1 MQQEQLN
8 KKKDLFTDEGGSYY
22 LFILQNKWHNELLK
36 LLTFL
41 HTKPKIELKF
51 KSTILLILSIQ
62 SEAEWAFFFFL
73 NLQYK
78 SFIGRS
84 SCFWRPLLAVCDKKK
99 RFRSTWA
106 VAWKDVTV
114 DYFVIFHQSQYRT
127 VKSGVSGS
135 GFSSSGPGGNIY
147 PLTEQFQAKHTAQR
161 RCSYCSA
168 VCVTL
173 HLNQVQLRWRGEM
186 LM

>member
-1 MQQEQLN
+1 MQQEQWN

-22 LFILQNKWHNELLK
+22 LFILQNKWHNELLN

-41 HTKPKIELKF
+41 HIKPKIELKF

-62 SEAEWAFFFFL
+62 SEAEWAFFCL

-99 RFRSTWA
+99 ISIDVGCCMKRCNCWLFCNFSPKSVQICKVWCIWLWVFIIRSRWKHLPPHWA
-106 VAWKDVTV
+106 
-114 DYFVIFHQSQYRT
+114 I
-127 VKSGVSGS
+127 SG
-135 GFSSSGPGGNIY
+135 
-147 PLTEQFQAKHTAQR
+147 
-161 RCSYCSA
+161 
-168 VCVTL
+168 
-173 HLNQVQLRWRGEM
+173 
-186 LM
+186 